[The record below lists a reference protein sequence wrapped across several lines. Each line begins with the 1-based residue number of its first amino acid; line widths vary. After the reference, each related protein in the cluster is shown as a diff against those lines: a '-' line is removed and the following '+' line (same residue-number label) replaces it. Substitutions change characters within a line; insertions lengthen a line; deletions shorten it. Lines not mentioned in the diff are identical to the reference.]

1 MALWYNLIIKI
12 GVKFMPKTNSK
23 GQALVE
29 FLLILPIFLF
39 ILLAVVDFGRI
50 FVTRSNL
57 ESLSSEAV
65 KLYEKDSNYDT
76 VNKELKEISS
86 DEFVLS
92 IDKNGNK
99 VKIVV
104 QRDVSIMTPGLQQVL
119 GKVYKAS
126 SERVILDE

>member
-1 MALWYNLIIKI
+1 
-12 GVKFMPKTNSK
+12 MPKTNSK